1 MTHPRRLLLAAALA
15 AALPFTAGAQD
26 AWPSKPIRIV
36 VPYPAG
42 GTTDQ
47 LARAIQPS
55 LSETLGQTILID
67 NRAGAAGTLGTEA
80 VVKAAP
86 DGYTFVFGN
95 SGPNGLAGLIRK
107 LPYDTLKDLRPLST
121 VAIVPMIFAV
131 PADSPHKTMKEF
143 IAYARA
149 QGTALNY
156 GSTGNGSI
164 SHLTGALLNEMAGL
178 KMQHIPYTGG
188 APLLTAFAGGQLN
201 AAFVTGLDGAAMVQ
215 GGRVRYLAVATPQRT
230 DVLPGLPAIAEDV
243 PGFRSEAW
251 FGVLAPKGLP
261 DDIAARMQAAIV
273 KAVARPEVR
282 KLFAE
287 RGVEARSSTPQEFE
301 KMIRDEVAQW
311 GPVVTKADI
320 KP

>member
-15 AALPFTAGAQD
+15 AALPFAAGAQD

-95 SGPNGLAGLIRK
+95 SGPNGLAGLNRK
-107 LPYDTLKDLRPLST
+107 LPSDTLKDLRPLST
-121 VAIVPMIFAV
+121 VAIVPRTSAL

-230 DVLPGLPAIAEDV
+230 DVLPGVPAIAEDV